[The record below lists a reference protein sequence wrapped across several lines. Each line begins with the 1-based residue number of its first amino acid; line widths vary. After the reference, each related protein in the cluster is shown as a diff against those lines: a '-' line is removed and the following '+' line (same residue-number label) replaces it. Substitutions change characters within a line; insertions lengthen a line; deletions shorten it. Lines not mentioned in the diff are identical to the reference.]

1 MNHNKKFVAFFVSLA
16 ILLVVGSQIS
26 VYAEIP
32 AKVAILP
39 VKIHAPEK
47 MEYLQAGLM
56 DMLASRIGGK
66 HNVQILD
73 RKQVAKTFKKFKK
86 DLNQTTAISLAEDL
100 GADYIVLGSVT
111 FFGTGGSI
119 DFKVFSGDAAKPPLA
134 FYSLIED
141 MNNLLPQFSQVVDEI
156 NATAFAPRSSQV
168 AAGSRPQAQQPQATQ
183 AAPLPAPKPAASAP
197 QAQQVQAAPASV
209 PTGTT
214 PAGPKMASISQQR
227 LQETPVSSKISRQAP
242 AATPLALQA
251 SPWKSQELSQ
261 TLFSM
266 DIGDLFGDGSKE
278 LVGMSRKKIFVY
290 RYEAKGL
297 QELARYRAT
306 KDHRFVW
313 VSVADINRNGRDEIF
328 VSSQKKMSN
337 IRMKASSFVLEWDG
351 EKFARLAENLDYYLR
366 AVRVPGQ
373 PVRLLA
379 QKSAPDGTPLAEI
392 YNFVWKNKTLAPGT
406 ILSFPES
413 ADIYNSTMGDIT
425 GRGESETV
433 MISPKRYLVLIDTLG
448 QPLWR
453 STESYATTENSIKV
467 EIPSKDI
474 PQPIDDL
481 KGDAY
486 RFAPIRDTDEGVK
499 YLYLPSP
506 VLLTDLDRDNRLEVV
521 VSHNL
526 PGFAQLTGSR
536 QYSKGEI
543 LSLTWGGTG
552 MLENWKTGEIKG
564 EISSLQ
570 VGDLN
575 GDGHQELIVCTT
587 ESGGIAGLWSGK
599 KSVIMSYALTPR

>member
-1 MNHNKKFVAFFVSLA
+1 
-16 ILLVVGSQIS
+16 
-26 VYAEIP
+26 
-32 AKVAILP
+32 VAILP
-39 VKIHAPEK
+39 LKIHAPEK

-86 DLNQTTAISLAEDL
+86 DLNQTTARSLAEDL
-100 GADYIVLGSVT
+100 GADYLVSGSVT

-119 DFKVFSGDAAKPPLA
+119 DFKVFSGDAAQPPLA
-134 FYSLIED
+134 VYSLIED
-141 MNNLLPQFSQVVDEI
+141 MNNLLPQFSQVVDEM
-156 NATAFAPRSSQV
+156 NAKAFAPRSRQV
-168 AAGSRPQAQQPQATQ
+168 AAGPRPQAQQPQATQ
-183 AAPLPAPKPAASAP
+183 PAPLPAPKPAAPAP
-197 QAQQVQAAPASV
+197 RAQRQAEVGPGPQGTDA
-209 PTGTT
+209 TT
-214 PAGPKMASISQQR
+214 PQLASIKQQR
-227 LQETPVSSKISRQAP
+227 LQERPVNSTISRQAP
-242 AATPLALQA
+242 AATPLAVQG
-251 SPWKSQELSQ
+251 SPWKSQKLNQ
-261 TLFSM
+261 TLLSM

-290 RYEAKGL
+290 RYEAAGL
-297 QELARYRAT
+297 QELARYRAA
-306 KDHRFVW
+306 KDDRFVW

-328 VSSQKKMSN
+328 VSSQKKLSD

-351 EKFARLAENLDYYLR
+351 EKFARLADNLDYYLR

-379 QKSAPDGTPLAEI
+379 QKSASDGTPLAEI
-392 YNFVWKNKTLAPGT
+392 YNLVWTNNTLAPGG

-413 ADIYNSTMGDIT
+413 ADIYNSTIGDIT

-474 PQPIDDL
+474 PQPVDDVR
-481 KGDAY
+481 GDSY
-486 RFAPIRDTDEGVK
+486 RFAPIRDTDEGVR
-499 YLYLPSP
+499 YIYLPSP

-521 VSHNL
+521 VTHNL
-526 PGFAQLTGSR
+526 PGFGQLTDSR

-564 EISSLQ
+564 EINSLQ

-575 GDGHQELIVCTT
+575 GDGHEELIVCTT
-587 ESGGIAGLWSGK
+587 ESGGIAGLWGGK
-599 KSVIMSYALTPR
+599 KTVIMSYALTPR

>member
-1 MNHNKKFVAFFVSLA
+1 MNHNKKFLAFFVSLA
-16 ILLVVGSQIS
+16 TLLVFTGQVCGST
-26 VYAEIP
+26 EEP

-47 MEYLQAGLM
+47 MEYLQTGLM

-66 HNVQILD
+66 HTVQVLD
-73 RKQVAKTFKKFKK
+73 RNQVAKTFKKFKK

-100 GADYIVLGSVT
+100 GADYIVSGSVT

-119 DFKVFSGDAAKPPLA
+119 DFKVFSGDATQPPVA
-134 FYSLIED
+134 VYSLIED

-156 NATAFAPRSSQV
+156 NAKAFTPGSSQV

-183 AAPLPAPKPAASAP
+183 AASLSAPKPAAPAP
-197 QAQQVQAAPASV
+197 QAQQLQAAPTSV

-214 PAGPKMASISQQR
+214 PAGPQMASISQQR
-227 LQETPVSSKISRQAP
+227 LQERPVSSKISRQAP
-242 AATPLALQA
+242 VATPLTLQA
-251 SPWKSQELSQ
+251 SPWKSQKLNQ

-266 DIGDLFGDGSKE
+266 DIGDLFGDGSKK
-278 LVGMSRKKIFVY
+278 LVAMSRKKIFVY
-290 RYEAKGL
+290 RYEATGL
-297 QELARYRAT
+297 QELAKYRGA

-313 VSVADINRNGRDEIF
+313 VSVADTNRNGRDEIF
-328 VSSQKKMSN
+328 VSSQKKLSN
-337 IRMKASSFVLEWDG
+337 LRMQASSFVLEWDG
-351 EKFARLAENLDYYLR
+351 EKFTRLAENLGYYLR
-366 AVRVPGQ
+366 VVRVPGQ

-392 YNFVWKNKTLAPGT
+392 YNLVWKNNSLAPGP
-406 ILSFPES
+406 ILSFPEA
-413 ADIYNSTMGDIT
+413 ADIYNSTIGDIT

-481 KGDAY
+481 QGDAY
-486 RFAPIRDTDEGVK
+486 RFAPISDTDEGVR
-499 YLYLPSP
+499 YFYLPSP

-526 PGFAQLTGSR
+526 PGFGQLTGSR

-564 EISSLQ
+564 EINSLQ

-575 GDGHQELIVCTT
+575 GDGIEELIVCTT
-587 ESGGIAGLWSGK
+587 ESGGIAGLWGGK
-599 KSVIMSYALTPR
+599 KSVILSYALTPH